1 MESFRLYSHF
11 CACLSKVQYC
21 NNHSYASS
29 RLRVKLFSASESW
42 NASNE
47 KNTIAL
53 NDCMFTYA
61 QVDCQECWRKELQVR
76 KAFGDI
82 NTANVLYFA
91 KKAEQSNSR
100 TVELALVQCVIG
112 AKIRPQKHQRRSEKK
127 RIGDPLKGNSSRF
140 VYLEDFDLNFFM
152 FSNLHCRVPL

>member
-1 MESFRLYSHF
+1 M
-11 CACLSKVQYC
+11 K
-21 NNHSYASS
+21 
-29 RLRVKLFSASESW
+29 
-42 NASNE
+42 

-61 QVDCQECWRKELQVR
+61 QVYCQECWRKELQVR

-100 TVELALVQCVIG
+100 TGSGVMCHRGQ
-112 AKIRPQKHQRRSEKK
+112 
-127 RIGDPLKGNSSRF
+127 N
-140 VYLEDFDLNFFM
+140 
-152 FSNLHCRVPL
+152 